1 MWGKNGFN
9 LHQHCEERNKS
20 NDEGAVDDTLPEVM
34 RQMTDDELQA
44 KIKALQDRRKAM
56 SKWARDQAWAGG
68 SEYYTKSGAVRLHV
82 AASQAAQKAAQAAAD
97 QELLRLEAEAK
108 QRELAVQFEEQAYA
122 DPVDDACGIDVD
134 RVRRLNLR

>member
-1 MWGKNGFN
+1 MFGKTWFFLGILLVFASFFFGVNYGK
-9 LHQHCEERNKS
+9 RS
-20 NDEGAVDDTLPEVM
+20 V
-34 RQMTDDELQA
+34 A
-44 KIKALQDRRKAM
+44 KDIL
-56 SKWARDQAWAGG
+56 
-68 SEYYTKSGAVRLHV
+68 

-108 QRELAVQFEEQAYA
+108 QRELAVQLEEQAYA